1 MAELAGLSVAA
12 NVAQF
17 VVYGIQGAQILCR
30 AYRNTDDFIQ
40 EQSEMASLVRIV
52 RTSVTSLDASS
63 GVRIDADLASIR
75 DQAQSLASTL
85 TAKFD
90 KFAKL
95 QEQVERGS
103 HLTRLQI
110 AIQSLWAKGDVE
122 RLLKRLM
129 TLRDGIS
136 HSLVDMTR
144 YVSHG

>member
-12 NVAQF
+12 NVAQL
-17 VVYGIQGAQILCR
+17 VAYGIQGAQILCR
-30 AYRNTDDFIQ
+30 AYQNADDFVR
-40 EQSEMASLVRIV
+40 EQSEIASLVRSV

-63 GVRIDADLASIR
+63 GVRVDADLASIR
-75 DQAQSLASTL
+75 DQAQSLASAL
-85 TAKFD
+85 TVKFD
-90 KFAKL
+90 KFAKM

-103 HLTRLQI
+103 HLARLQI

-144 YVSHG
+144 YVPHG